1 MNWGRRGN
9 PAGQAGQANRTEPA
23 NRAGSGRV
31 LGLICVGHFTSHL
44 WSIVLPALF
53 TVLEP
58 VFHVDYVQLGLI
70 ITVTT
75 ITSAACQMPCGYLV
89 DRYGPKRL
97 LVLGLTVSSIAYLL
111 MALAPNYATLMALG
125 FVLGAGQT
133 VFHPAD
139 YAILSALYPAERAGK
154 PYSLHTFSGFTG
166 SAVAPLAIA
175 GLNAVFNWQIAIAAA
190 GLLGLVI
197 AAMMTIWLEV
207 PFEVRA
213 TAARPATATA
223 TSQVPSRSQGK
234 RRAGGFAIPNG
245 LAFFLSGP
253 LLLLFGFFAF
263 TSMFSS
269 GVQSYLP
276 ATISKIFDASNGTA
290 NAMLTVFMAT
300 IAAGVLAGGFLA
312 DRITNYARVIGITF
326 SASTILMFLIAALPM
341 PIWLLF
347 VVFGASGVL
356 QGVIMPSRD
365 KMVRASASERD
376 TGKSFAFVTL
386 AMNVG
391 SIIAVPVIG
400 VLLDNS
406 EARLVFWALAFCLLL
421 ASATVL
427 LPSGRRAGRAE
438 IADERVAA

>member
-1 MNWGRRGN
+1 VIRGQRNDPAN
-9 PAGQAGQANRTEPA
+9 PARQADRSPA
-23 NRAGSGRV
+23 GESSHRRV
-31 LGLICVGHFTSHL
+31 LSLICAGHFTSHL
-44 WSIVLPALF
+44 WTIVLPALF

-70 ITVTT
+70 VTVTT

-97 LVLGLTVSSIAYLL
+97 LVIGLTVSSIAYLL
-111 MALAPNYATLMALG
+111 MALAPNYPALMALG
-125 FVLGAGQT
+125 FVVGAGQT

-175 GLNAVFNWQIAIAAA
+175 GLNAAFNWKIAIASA
-190 GLLGLVI
+190 GVLGLVI
-197 AAMMTIWLEV
+197 TGAMMIWLQVPIEV
-207 PFEVRA
+207 QVTPKA
-213 TAARPATATA
+213 AAAIDHTPARP
-223 TSQVPSRSQGK
+223 K
-234 RRAGGFAIPNG
+234 RRQGGVTLPSG
-245 LAFFLSGP
+245 LAVFLSAP

-269 GVQSYLP
+269 GLQSYLP
-276 ATISKIFDASNGTA
+276 ATISKIFDASNGAA

-312 DRITNYARVIGITF
+312 DRITNYARLIGVTF
-326 SASTILMFLIAALPM
+326 IGSTALMFLIAALPM

-347 VVFGASGVL
+347 IFFGASGVL

-421 ASATVL
+421 AAATVL
-427 LPSGRRAGRAE
+427 VPSGRRAGEPERA
-438 IADERVAA
+438 VA

>member
-1 MNWGRRGN
+1 MNRGRGADPARQPGEGN
-9 PAGQAGQANRTEPA
+9 SANPG
-23 NRAGSGRV
+23 GSGRV
-31 LGLICVGHFTSHL
+31 LGLICAGHFTSHL

-53 TVLEP
+53 TVLAP
-58 VFHVDYVQLGLI
+58 VFHVDYVKLGLI
-70 ITVTT
+70 VTVTT

-97 LVLGLTVSSIAYLL
+97 LVAGLFISSIAYLG
-111 MALAPNYATLMALG
+111 MALAPNFATLMALG
-125 FVLGAGQT
+125 FVVGAGQT

-175 GLNAVFNWQIAIAAA
+175 GLNAIFNWQVAIAAA
-190 GLLGLVI
+190 GVLGLLI
-197 AAMMTIWLEV
+197 AATMLIWLQV
-207 PFEVRA
+207 PGQLHSPVPQPVRA
-213 TAARPATATA
+213 ASTAPA
-223 TSQVPSRSQGK
+223 PSLAK
-234 RRAGGFAIPNG
+234 RRAGGFALPNG

-269 GVQSYLP
+269 GLQSYLP
-276 ATISKIFDASNGTA
+276 ATISTIFDASNGTA

-312 DRITNYARVIGITF
+312 DRITNYARIIGITF
-326 SASTILMFLIAALPM
+326 TASTVLMFLIAALPM

-421 ASATVL
+421 ASVTVL
-427 LPSGRRAGRAE
+427 VPSGRGRRAGE
-438 IADERVAA
+438 PEFSEERVVA

>member
-1 MNWGRRGN
+1 MNWGRTGN
-9 PAGQAGQANRTEPA
+9 PAGQPRRAEQAD
-23 NRAGSGRV
+23 RAGSGRV
-31 LGLICVGHFTSHL
+31 LGLICAGHFTSHL

-97 LVLGLTVSSIAYLL
+97 LVIGLTVSSIAYLL

-125 FVLGAGQT
+125 FVIGAGQT

-175 GLNAVFNWQIAIAAA
+175 GLNAVFNWQIAVAAA

-197 AAMMTIWLEV
+197 AATMAIWLHIPLEV
-207 PFEVRA
+207 ATRAAQPKPVSTTGQA
-213 TAARPATATA
+213 TARREPAR
-223 TSQVPSRSQGK
+223 RD
-234 RRAGGFAIPNG
+234 GFAIPNG
-245 LAFFLSGP
+245 LAIFLSGP

-326 SASTILMFLIAALPM
+326 SASTVLMFLIAALPM

-438 IADERVAA
+438 IAEERVAA